1 MFVNKIDMSKKYFSS
16 ILASLA
22 MLVFAVSAAAQM
34 TVTGEIIDVIDGK
47 TVIISIPT
55 GKVRA
60 ELQYI
65 DVPVGTQQLSE
76 TVREH
81 LRNLVFG
88 KIVLY
93 RAQTLFKDRTVG
105 RLLVNNIDV
114 SQQMLRDG
122 AAWHVL
128 NRSGQEKV
136 EMENY
141 ASSESDARNEKRGVW
156 SIPDLKQSLTSQQI
170 AAQVD
175 PVIDAK
181 TSSNFP
187 ETPKAKGKWGDK
199 NPSLGNV
206 GALVNGYN
214 AETRS
219 GYVGT
224 SYLAVPDSE
233 LDKKIGAN
241 NRRTAGRHGEVFS
254 LYTGERQRGC
264 APHSARRTPQGCLL
278 HPRFRT

>member
-1 MFVNKIDMSKKYFSS
+1 MFVNKIVMSKKYFPS
-16 ILASLA
+16 ILASFA
-22 MLVFAVSAAAQM
+22 ILVFAVSAAAQM
-34 TVTGEIIDVIDGK
+34 TVTGEVIDVIDGK

-65 DVPVGTQQLSE
+65 DVPVTGQQLSE
-76 TVREH
+76 TVKEH

-88 KIVLY
+88 KIVAY

-122 AAWHVL
+122 AAWHVQ
-128 NRSGQEKV
+128 NRSSQEKI

-141 ASSESDARNEKRGVW
+141 AASETDARNEKRGVW
-156 SIPDLKQSLTSQQI
+156 SIPDLKPSMTSRLEQQI
-170 AAQVD
+170 AAQAN
-175 PVIDAK
+175 PVIVAK
-181 TSSNFP
+181 TSPKVP
-187 ETPKAKGKWGDK
+187 ETPKAKGKWGDT

-224 SYLAVPDSE
+224 SYLTVPDSE
-233 LDKKIGAN
+233 LDKKIGAK
-241 NRRTAGRHGEVFS
+241 TAVDITYFYKEDKQNVRKGV
-254 LYTGERQRGC
+254 YVITVV
-264 APHSARRTPQGCLL
+264 SA
-278 HPRFRT
+278 